1 MDALQF
7 SQRPNRLTSR
17 PADPLFWKY
26 FGEINKLGERIFHV
40 ARAVN
45 AYNALKAGTYAPLW
59 DTLPNDSVGG
69 YFAADAGRRD
79 SEASYY
85 QQLLK
90 VQQRIAALSP
100 PDEQTLNAAVVLHDV
115 GTQADPGWDHNKA
128 GVPIVRHVLKENPVT
143 GVDAEAVATLV
154 GQHGSFPNFGV
165 DIFPEN
171 LLALSPTRR
180 SQLFVLD
187 CADSAARP
195 GTGKPIGDED
205 RMNGLSPR
213 TLATMEEIA
222 SQNQLATP
230 AFFTD
235 FRLRHLF
242 SPSVFS
248 RLADAELDE
257 LKIQI
262 RNTLGPESFDFFMN
276 TFLFRVK
283 CRCFP
288 VLREFAQWTDGS
300 THFTDFA
307 RLLAILN
314 DKTREL
320 FISGEEKRVS
330 LSSKPSFFQ
339 YKPGGPERTGHLN
352 LLRSAL
358 TSGIPA
364 DNFLSLKTAPGGKY
378 ELIIDFDYFS
388 QS

>member
-1 MDALQF
+1 
-7 SQRPNRLTSR
+7 
-17 PADPLFWKY
+17 
-26 FGEINKLGERIFHV
+26 
-40 ARAVN
+40 
-45 AYNALKAGTYAPLW
+45 
-59 DTLPNDSVGG
+59 
-69 YFAADAGRRD
+69 
-79 SEASYY
+79 
-85 QQLLK
+85 
-90 VQQRIAALSP
+90 
-100 PDEQTLNAAVVLHDV
+100 
-115 GTQADPGWDHNKA
+115 
-128 GVPIVRHVLKENPVT
+128 
-143 GVDAEAVATLV
+143 
-154 GQHGSFPNFGV
+154 
-165 DIFPEN
+165 
-171 LLALSPTRR
+171 
-180 SQLFVLD
+180 
-187 CADSAARP
+187 
-195 GTGKPIGDED
+195 
-205 RMNGLSPR
+205 
-213 TLATMEEIA
+213 MEEIA